1 MFMLFQNKP
10 VSDQRGRWGQP
21 GARGH
26 HVGDPDLEP
35 EQASS
40 ICGQSSW

>member
-1 MFMLFQNKP
+1 
-10 VSDQRGRWGQP
+10 VGDQRGRWGQP

-35 EQASS
+35 E
-40 ICGQSSW
+40 